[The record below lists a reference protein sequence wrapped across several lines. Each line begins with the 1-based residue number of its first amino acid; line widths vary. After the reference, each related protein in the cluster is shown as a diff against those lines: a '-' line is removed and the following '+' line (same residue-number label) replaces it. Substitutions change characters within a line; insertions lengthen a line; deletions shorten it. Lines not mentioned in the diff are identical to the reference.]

1 MIKSKKDYKE
11 YVCEDLKAMG
21 RTKKNFLSMNLDW
34 TLKFQLALR
43 KAEYYQNCCKGFWQ
57 KPLVAFYKY
66 RYRILGNKCGYTIPL
81 NVCGKGLNIAH
92 LGTIVING
100 GTKIGDYC
108 RIHVGVNIGTSAG
121 EKNAAPIIGDRVY
134 IGPGVKIFGPIN
146 IASDIVIGAN
156 AVVNKSFV
164 TPGVT
169 IGGVPAKQISEKS
182 SKGLLYA
189 PED

>member
-11 YVCEDLKAMG
+11 YVREDLKAMG
-21 RTKKNFLSMNLDW
+21 RTKKNFLSTNLDW

-43 KAEYYQNCCKGFWQ
+43 KAEYYQNCCKGFWK
-57 KPLVAFYKY
+57 KPLVSFYKY
-66 RYRILGNKCGYTIPL
+66 RYRLLGNKCGYTIPL

-92 LGTIVING
+92 LGTIVINSG
-100 GTKIGDYC
+100 AKIGDYC

-121 EKNAAPIIGDRVY
+121 EENAAPTIGDRVY
-134 IGPGVKIFGPIN
+134 IGPGTKIFGPIN

-189 PED
+189 PKD